1 MKIKS
6 FGCSRGFLEKD
17 TYYQPQKAVYGLRRS
32 PWLWGEH
39 RDKMMQTFVIGLE
52 EEKKERMMKLVPLD
66 SEPNLWRIV
75 DQEDE
80 EEQKVS
86 S

>member
-1 MKIKS
+1 
-6 FGCSRGFLEKD
+6 
-17 TYYQPQKAVYGLRRS
+17 
-32 PWLWGEH
+32 
-39 RDKMMQTFVIGLE
+39 MMQTFVIGLE